1 MSGPPGFSNDRAVL
15 AAVNAACAASGGGLR
30 PALTAAP
37 RGALRSPGRDGET
50 PPRRTKKHHGSYGP
64 AILQNL
70 THITRQFKHCR
81 RTLKAIG
88 SNGHRGVAQS
98 GSASALGA
106 EGRVFESR

>member
-70 THITRQFKHCR
+70 THITSPHSSPPLIPFYF
-81 RTLKAIG
+81 
-88 SNGHRGVAQS
+88 S
-98 GSASALGA
+98 G
-106 EGRVFESR
+106 EP